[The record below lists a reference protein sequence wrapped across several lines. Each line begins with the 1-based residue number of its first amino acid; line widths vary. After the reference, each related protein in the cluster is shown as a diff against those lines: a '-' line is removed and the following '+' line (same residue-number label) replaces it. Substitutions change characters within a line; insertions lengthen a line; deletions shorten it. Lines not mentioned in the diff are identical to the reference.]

1 MGAMA
6 TAGKSAKLPEP
17 EINITPLVDVVLV
30 LLIIFMVVAP
40 ELEHGERVEL
50 PGVIMPDKKPKAEL
64 DPITV
69 TVTAN
74 ETFHVEK
81 ERMPTLDDLRARLG
95 ALHAEEP
102 GRRIILKGDVSVPY
116 GTMRAAFALCQKVGF
131 AGVSLSVGQR
141 GKGTSDSPASSG
153 EEG

>member
-1 MGAMA
+1 MGA
-6 TAGKSAKLPEP
+6 TARTGSRRQPEP

-50 PGVIMPDKKPKAEL
+50 PAIVQPDETAKGRL

-69 TVTAN
+69 TMTARGSL
-74 ETFHVEK
+74 FVEK
-81 ERMPTLDDLRARLG
+81 EPIADLAALGEKLAQIRAS
-95 ALHAEEP
+95 EP
-102 GRRIILKGDVSVPY
+102 DRRVVLKGDSAASY
-116 GTMRAAFALCQKVGF
+116 KQMRDMFAACQKLGF
-131 AGVSLSVGQR
+131 TGVSLSVSQR
-141 GKGTSDSPASSG
+141 GRGG